1 MEELRDIPTL
11 VIEPGQTKEHTQ
23 FQVYSFLVEKFD
35 KAYVGYPVIFLFPNE
50 KESRA
55 KVFLSASEV
64 GARIADCLE
73 VREGSSAIL
82 SIEKEGT
89 LLEVVFQ
96 NKDTK
101 EIDLNILEM
110 PVIGSC

>member
-1 MEELRDIPTL
+1 VEELRDVPTL

-23 FQVYSFLVEKFD
+23 FQVYQFLVEKFD

-50 KESRA
+50 KESRT

-64 GARIADCLE
+64 GARVADNLE
-73 VREGSSAIL
+73 AREGSSAIL
-82 SIEKEGT
+82 YIEKDGT
-89 LLEVVFQ
+89 MLTVYFQ
-96 NKDTK
+96 NAETK
-101 EIDLNILEM
+101 TVDLRILEM